1 MKIVNGYTLMK
12 YAQDKKIVLP
22 AFNTTNF
29 EVTYGIVKGLQST
42 GKGGYVQISS
52 NNLELSNPKIIKE
65 MVDFA
70 MEKLDVDVPISLH
83 LDHGKSFEDVK
94 NCIDAGFTS
103 VMIDMSQL
111 PLSENISEVQRI
123 SEYCH
128 YFNIPVEAELGAI
141 RGKEE
146 AQALSENEGKTNPDD
161 VAEFVSKT
169 QCDLLAVSIGNV
181 HGLKEKPN
189 IDFPLLKEISR
200 ISKVPLVLH
209 GGSGIPFDDVRHAK
223 EYNLIKVNYGADIR
237 KKFISTFGKAYE
249 KDHNAFDLKT
259 LSQRGI
265 NSVAKTVEDIMDNI
279 D

>member
-1 MKIVNGYTLMK
+1 MELVNGYTLME
-12 YAQDKKIVLP
+12 YAKNKKSVLP

-29 EVTYGIVKGLQST
+29 EVTYGIIKGLQAT
-42 GKGGYVQISS
+42 GKGGYIQISS
-52 NNLELSNPKIIKE
+52 NNLELSSPKIIKE
-65 MVDFA
+65 MVDFS
-70 MEKLDVDVPISLH
+70 MKKLDVDVPISLH

-103 VMIDMSQL
+103 IMIDMSQL
-111 PLSENISEVQRI
+111 PLSENIAEVQRI

-146 AQALSENEGKTNPDD
+146 AQALSENEGKTNPND
-161 VAEFVSKT
+161 VIEFVSQT

-189 IDFPLLKEISR
+189 IDFPLLKEISNV
-200 ISKVPLVLH
+200 SKVPLVLH
-209 GGSGIPFDDVRHAK
+209 GGSGIPFVDVRHAK
-223 EYNLIKVNYGADIR
+223 EFNLIKVNYGADIR

-249 KDHNAFDLKT
+249 NNHNAFDLKT
-259 LSQRGI
+259 LSQKGMD
-265 NSVAKTVEDIMDNI
+265 NVATTVENIMNEI
-279 D
+279 N